1 MKAAA
6 EIVAFFEQR
15 CSIPQPW
22 GLYHFAWLLI
32 LAAALFCLVKAE
44 PVLCRDPRMCKKLT
58 YGIGAFLLFIEI
70 LKQVFSGLHAEG
82 GEVTWRYP
90 WYIFPFQLCTTPLY
104 VCILLLPARG
114 IVRKSLCT
122 YLGSFGMLGGIAVML
137 VPQTVFCDLLFINLH
152 TMLWHTGLIALG
164 VLQWVSAEIHPCVCD
179 FLGGACLFLLFTAI
193 ASALNY
199 AFRQYAGD
207 GFNMFYISPYVP
219 VPTLPF
225 IEHFRLSVPYPIYLC
240 AYVLVLFAGAA
251 VVFAAMRLAVRPKNA
266 LEQIKRA
273 GRI

>member
-82 GEVTWRYP
+82 G
-90 WYIFPFQLCTTPLY
+90 
-104 VCILLLPARG
+104 
-114 IVRKSLCT
+114 
-122 YLGSFGMLGGIAVML
+122 
-137 VPQTVFCDLLFINLH
+137 
-152 TMLWHTGLIALG
+152 
-164 VLQWVSAEIHPCVCD
+164 
-179 FLGGACLFLLFTAI
+179 
-193 ASALNY
+193 
-199 AFRQYAGD
+199 
-207 GFNMFYISPYVP
+207 
-219 VPTLPF
+219 
-225 IEHFRLSVPYPIYLC
+225 
-240 AYVLVLFAGAA
+240 
-251 VVFAAMRLAVRPKNA
+251 
-266 LEQIKRA
+266 
-273 GRI
+273 

>member
-1 MKAAA
+1 MHTAAA
-6 EIVAFFEQR
+6 IVAFFER
-15 CSIPQPW
+15 RSAVPKPW
-22 GLYHFAWLLI
+22 GAYHFVWLLI
-32 LAAALFCLVKAE
+32 LAAVIACI
-44 PVLCRDPRMCKKLT
+44 VLAPTLRADRRLARGLT
-58 YGIGAFLLFIEI
+58 YGIGAFLLFIE
-70 LKQVFSGLHAEG
+70 LFKQIFSGLHAEDG
-82 GEVTWRYP
+82 SVVWWYP

-104 VCILLLPARG
+104 VCLALPFVRGNAR
-114 IVRKSLCT
+114 RWLCS

-240 AYVLVLFAGAA
+240 AYVLVLCAGAA